1 MTIQK
6 LTNLTHLLDLIL
18 LQVIVSKLD
27 DNKQKHANFG
37 NHEQY
42 L

>member
-18 LQVIVSKLD
+18 LQVIGSKLD
-27 DNKQKHANFG
+27 DKK
-37 NHEQY
+37 
-42 L
+42 

>member
-18 LQVIVSKLD
+18 LQVIGGNLD
-27 DNKQKHANFG
+27 DKK
-37 NHEQY
+37 
-42 L
+42 

>member
-18 LQVIVSKLD
+18 LQVIG
-27 DNKQKHANFG
+27 G
-37 NHEQY
+37 N
-42 L
+42 LNDKK